1 MAGVAGLTLADID
14 LRPELKPV
22 TAALFAAC
30 PPGHN
35 HQVCGIPERMGLEPD
50 ITDLG
55 SCLGV
60 LLALS
65 GIRLVGALALCP
77 YSAQQVTLWGPVVPE
92 LGNARSVSSRL
103 FKEARIA
110 LRGAGYE
117 SVRCLVDTRNRTARA
132 LLQGNGF
139 SPWKDN
145 HCFEFALG
153 RTAPTEE
160 PGLRRALWTD
170 HPHAARILEAA
181 FPSSDHC
188 RYGLAK
194 REREGFIHYVL
205 EDHGKIVA
213 AAAVDGQP
221 RRSWLKLIAVDSAS
235 RGQGHGKRLL
245 HGLLAAESRRLVP
258 ALGLEV
264 LADNQAAVA
273 LYESVGFA
281 RRFTASI
288 MISPL

>member
-1 MAGVAGLTLADID
+1 MAGLTLADID

-22 TAALFAAC
+22 TTALFAAC

-35 HQVCGIPERMGLEPD
+35 HQVCGIPERMGLEPTID
-50 ITDLG
+50 DLS

-92 LGNARSVSSRL
+92 LGNAKSVSSRL
-103 FKEARIA
+103 FKEARVA

-117 SVRCLVDTRNRTARA
+117 SMRCLVDTRNRTARS

-139 SPWKDN
+139 TPWKDN
-145 HCFEFALG
+145 YCFEHGLA
-153 RTAPTEE
+153 RSSPAEE
-160 PGLRRALWTD
+160 AAVRRALWTD
-170 HPHAARILEAA
+170 HPHTARILEAA

-194 REREGFIHYVL
+194 REREGFRHYVL
-205 EDHGKIVA
+205 EEQGKVVA

-221 RRSWLKLIAVDSAS
+221 RRSWLKLIAVDAS
-235 RGQGHGKRLL
+235 CRGQGLGKRLL
-245 HGLLAAESRRLVP
+245 RGLLAAEAKKLVP
-258 ALGLEV
+258 ALALEV
-264 LADNQAAVA
+264 LADNAAAVA
-273 LYESVGFA
+273 LYESIGFK
-281 RRFTASI
+281 RSFTASI